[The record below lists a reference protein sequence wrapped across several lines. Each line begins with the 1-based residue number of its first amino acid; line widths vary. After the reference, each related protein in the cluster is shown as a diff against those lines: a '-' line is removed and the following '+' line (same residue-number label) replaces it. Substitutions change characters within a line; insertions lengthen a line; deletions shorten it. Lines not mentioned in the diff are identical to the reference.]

1 VDDDGAR
8 LAESEL
14 QALHGP
20 HYDAPQDGE
29 REHAR
34 RRHMSRMRT

>member
-1 VDDDGAR
+1 VDEVGAR

-14 QALHGP
+14 QALNGP

-29 REHAR
+29 SE
-34 RRHMSRMRT
+34 